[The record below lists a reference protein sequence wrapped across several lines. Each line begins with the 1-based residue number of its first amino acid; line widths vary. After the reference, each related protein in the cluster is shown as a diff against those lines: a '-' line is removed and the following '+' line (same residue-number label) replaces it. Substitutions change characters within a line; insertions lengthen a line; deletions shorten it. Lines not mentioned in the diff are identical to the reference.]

1 MSSQSN
7 QMNSRTK
14 SNYEMDKMRST
25 DTQSAVICA
34 EGVSVQYRVPQ
45 ERIGTFK
52 EYMIRY
58 MQRQITHNTFLALDD
73 ISLTVNQVEVFGI
86 IGENG
91 AGKST
96 LLKLIA
102 RVLKPSQGRIW
113 VKGRVAPL
121 LEVGA
126 GFHPELTGR
135 ENIYLNGALLG
146 FTQKEMDDRF
156 QHIVDFAELWDF
168 IDAPLRTYS
177 SGMWARL
184 GFAVAT
190 DVDPDIL
197 IVDEILSVGDENFQR
212 KSSERIAAFRE
223 KGATI
228 LLVSHNMSLIEE
240 ICDRAALF
248 EHGHVVTIGS
258 AKAVVNSYLERV
270 RGEESQ
276 RLAGQGMLNENN
288 RWGNQTIQIETV
300 KILGADGKEQ
310 SVFHTGETLICE
322 FEYFARESIKEPIFG
337 VAIHRQDGV
346 HISGP
351 NTAFSN
357 LKVGNVNGGG
367 KISYA
372 INNLPL
378 LEGLYRFSV
387 AATNSTDTE
396 MFDYH
401 DRVYAFRVDNH
412 GWDIAEKYGMITLSG
427 EWQHSLSR

>member
-1 MSSQSN
+1 MDTE
-7 QMNSRTK
+7 RTI
-14 SNYEMDKMRST
+14 
-25 DTQSAVICA
+25 DTQGTVISA
-34 EGVSVQYRVPQ
+34 EGLSVQYHVPQ

-58 MQRQITHNTFLALDD
+58 IQRQIKHNTFLALDD
-73 ISLTVNQVEVFGI
+73 VSLTVNQGEVFGI

-102 RVLKPSQGRIW
+102 KVLKPTRGRIW

-135 ENIYLNGALLG
+135 ENVYLNGAMLG
-146 FTQKEMDDRF
+146 FTQKEMDERF
-156 QHIVDFAELWDF
+156 QQIVDFAELWDF

-212 KSSERIAAFRE
+212 KSSERIAAIRE

-240 ICDRAALF
+240 MCDRAVLF
-248 EHGHVVTIGS
+248 DHGKAVTIGT
-258 AKAVVNSYLERV
+258 AKAVVNSYLERI

-276 RLAGQGMLNENN
+276 RLAEQGILNENN
-288 RWGNQTIQIETV
+288 RWGNQTIQIETAR
-300 KILGADGKEQ
+300 ILGDNGKER
-310 SVFHTGETLICE
+310 SVFHTGETLILE
-322 FEYFARESIKEPIFG
+322 FEYCSCKPIEEPIFG

-346 HISGP
+346 HITGP
-351 NTAFSN
+351 NTAFAN
-357 LKVGNVNGGG
+357 LKVGRVNGKG
-367 KISYA
+367 KISFT
-372 INNLPL
+372 INNLPF

-387 AATNSTDTE
+387 AVTNSSDTE

-412 GWDIAEKYGMITLSG
+412 GWDVVEKYGMITLGG
-427 EWQHSLSR
+427 EWQHSHLS